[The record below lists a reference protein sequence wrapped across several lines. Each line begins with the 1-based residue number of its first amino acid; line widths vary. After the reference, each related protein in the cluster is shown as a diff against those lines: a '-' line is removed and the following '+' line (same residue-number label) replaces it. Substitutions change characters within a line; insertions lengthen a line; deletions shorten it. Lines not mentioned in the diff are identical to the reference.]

1 MKKWYSFFKILSTLG
16 IIYLCF
22 MVSTSEAQQQRRQ
35 DNRDVR
41 PASVFQTA
49 VPTHDFD
56 VILCRPTATTVTLS
70 VLSYEDRDLQI
81 AYGRTLT
88 EYTKTKM
95 YGFKAGVPQEI
106 LLERLQPDTHYD
118 CVLLSKTG
126 ERLTQK
132 SVGFHTQRKTGSD
145 FTFTITSD
153 SHLDENTDV
162 KTYEATLLNAAG
174 DSADFHFDLGD
185 TFMTDKYRED
195 YRKAFDQYLAQ
206 RFYLGLIGRS
216 SPLFLA
222 LGNHDGETRQSL
234 NGREDNRTVWS
245 NHTRKA
251 FFPMPEPDAF
261 YSGNAAKLPFIG
273 FPQDYYAFEWGNALF
288 VVLDPFL
295 YTMRNGNDDPWERTL
310 GKSQYDWLNAT
321 LAHSRAT
328 FKFVFIHNLV
338 GGVDLKGK
346 ARGGVEAA
354 GLYEWGG
361 LNPDGSDGFKA
372 HRPDWQMPIHDLLK
386 KQGVCAVFHGHDH
399 LFAQQDKDGI
409 LYQCLPQPGA
419 FKNGS
424 MKFAEEYGYVGG
436 ILRNDAG
443 YLRVR
448 VSKRQADIDYVGT
461 LDKQVLHHFQIR
473 AK

>member
-1 MKKWYSFFKILSTLG
+1 MEKWHGFIKILVTLG
-16 IIYLCF
+16 IFYLCF
-22 MVSTSEAQQQRRQ
+22 MVSTTNAQQRRN
-35 DNRDVR
+35 DSGDVR

-49 VPTHDFD
+49 VPAHDFD
-56 VILCRPTATTVTLS
+56 VILCRPTATSVTFS
-70 VLSYEDRDLQI
+70 VLFYENMDIQL
-81 AYGRTLT
+81 AYGRTPT
-88 EYTKTKM
+88 EYAKTKV
-95 YGFKAGVPQEI
+95 YEFKAGMPQEI
-106 LLERLQPDTHYD
+106 LLEHLQPDTQYD
-118 CVLLSKTG
+118 YVVLSKTG
-126 ERLTQK
+126 KSLTDTK
-132 SVGFHTQRKTGSD
+132 TSFHTQRRPASD

-162 KTYEATLLNAAG
+162 KSYAATLLNAAG
-174 DSADFHFDLGD
+174 DSADFHLDLGD

-206 RFYLGLIGRS
+206 RYYLGLIGRS

-222 LGNHDGETRQSL
+222 LGNHDGEAGQRL
-234 NGREDNRTVWS
+234 NGSEDNMTVWS
-245 NHTRKA
+245 NRNRKS
-251 FFPMPEPDAF
+251 FFPMPVPDAF
-261 YSGNAAKLPFIG
+261 YTGNATKLPSIG

-295 YTMRNGNDDPWERTL
+295 FTLRNGNDDPWERTL
-310 GKSQYDWLNAT
+310 GKTQYDWLNAT
-321 LAHSRAT
+321 LAHSRAA

-346 ARGGVEAA
+346 ARGGAEAA

-361 LNPDGSDGFKA
+361 LNPDGSNGFKA
-372 HRPDWQMPIHDLLK
+372 HRPDWAMSIHDLLK
-386 KQGVCAVFHGHDH
+386 QQGVCAVFHGHDH
-399 LFAQQDKDGI
+399 LFAHQEKDGI

-424 MKFAEEYGYVGG
+424 MKYAGEYGYVGG
-436 ILRNDAG
+436 VLRNDAG

-448 VSKRQADIDYVGT
+448 VGSRQADIDYVGT
-461 LDKQVLHHFQIR
+461 QGKQVLHHFEIK